1 MRNAYIFFVNTIFYE
16 KTLKK
21 LVKYL
26 IGAIYFLVPV
36 FFSHILKVL
45 GFPVMF
51 GTSSYERIKVELFYA
66 LFLMIIPFWLLS
78 PFFSKSPRS
87 LQEKE
92 NSIMKPCFLRYA
104 RSFDNPL
111 DRYTDRLL
119 RRHGKNTK
127 NAIFYYN
134 LDILHH
140 SQDIAR
146 SVS

>member
-1 MRNAYIFFVNTIFYE
+1 M
-16 KTLKK
+16 KKLSKK

-78 PFFSKSPRS
+78 PFSAKVREVFRKKKTA
-87 LQEKE
+87 L
-92 NSIMKPCFLRYA
+92 
-104 RSFDNPL
+104 
-111 DRYTDRLL
+111 
-119 RRHGKNTK
+119 
-127 NAIFYYN
+127 
-134 LDILHH
+134 
-140 SQDIAR
+140 
-146 SVS
+146 